1 MANRPLAYTLSE
13 RKATVGALA
22 GKTVIQAN
30 PTGRKRIDHRTFF
43 EEVARH
49 HLRRCG
55 GGSRAA
61 PRRRSGQETC

>member
-30 PTGRKRIDHRTFF
+30 PTGRKRIDH
-43 EEVARH
+43 
-49 HLRRCG
+49 
-55 GGSRAA
+55 
-61 PRRRSGQETC
+61 